1 MTAHV
6 AFFRNVNLGH
16 SGSPTGADLVE
27 AFGGSTAATC
37 FQTNGTVVFDA
48 DDPDSVA
55 DLARQRLSAR
65 GFQQTFVVRSLN
77 DIRQT
82 LAASPAVDPADGI
95 YRSMISFFDADA
107 IPEVALPLRSSD
119 DLVEIRVLGADCAHG
134 VCWKPRT
141 TAGNVT
147 GFLEKLLGV
156 PVTTRT
162 TATIERLVRTHS
174 QNEG

>member
-1 MTAHV
+1 MTHV

-16 SGSPTGADLVE
+16 SGSPTGAELVE
-27 AFGGSTAATC
+27 AFGGPAAARC

-48 DDPDSVA
+48 DDPVSA
-55 DLARQRLSAR
+55 AGAARENLRAR
-65 GFQQTFVVRSLN
+65 GFLQTAVIRSID

-82 LAASPAVDPADGI
+82 LASSPSVNPDDGI
-95 YRSMISFFDADA
+95 YRSMISFYDVD
-107 IPEVALPLRSSD
+107 IVPEVALPLRSSD
-119 DLVEIRVLGADCAHG
+119 ELVEIRLLGPDCAHG

-174 QNEG
+174 QDGR